1 VIKEKFYR
9 TSVKCTSLEGLV
21 GCMKREDF
29 LRLEHQNSSWT
40 VISSN
45 AKQKN
50 QTIEK
55 RINLKKDVAERVE
68 KEANNEE
75 QLRNRAIKR

>member
-1 VIKEKFYR
+1 MTKEKFYH
-9 TSVKCTSLEGLV
+9 TTVKCTSLDGLV

-29 LRLEHQNSSWT
+29 LRLEHQNSSWSA
-40 VISSN
+40 ISSN

-68 KEANNEE
+68 KEAKNEE
-75 QLRNRAIKR
+75 

>member
-1 VIKEKFYR
+1 VIKEKLYR
-9 TSVKCTSLEGLV
+9 TTVKCTSLDGLV

-29 LRLEHQNSSWT
+29 LRLEHQHSSWAA
-40 VISSN
+40 ISSN
-45 AKQKN
+45 ATQKN

-55 RINLKKDVAERVE
+55 RINLKRDVAERVE

-75 QLRNRAIKR
+75 YMRNRTLKR